1 MIKDLTGQRFGRL
14 VVLRESSTPYISPK
28 GKPARRWV
36 CRCDCGKEITVLQNA
51 LTSKTHPTLSCGCSR
66 SETIRSKAIDM
77 TGQRFGRREKGTA
90 TPHRLVMHRRASGKV
105 SNAPSMPFSKNGKI
119 SDGGRGAANLQP
131 LCLPIFHRYKW
142 QRQRAFGQ
150 FCPQLPRNLGGSRPI
165 HFWIGCSQRETPS
178 AGDVGGRPKFGAS
191 VVAPVQ
197 ISRKVQKSPT
207 KKGGEHHT

>member
-1 MIKDLTGQRFGRL
+1 MGCVICSPLPAIQRIQHKFSQVVSVSSFFKFLTASNPHPLIKLG
-14 VVLRESSTPYISPK
+14 
-28 GKPARRWV
+28 
-36 CRCDCGKEITVLQNA
+36 
-51 LTSKTHPTLSCGCSR
+51 
-66 SETIRSKAIDM
+66 
-77 TGQRFGRREKGTA
+77 
-90 TPHRLVMHRRASGKV
+90 RASGKV
-105 SNAPSMPFSKNGKI
+105 SNAPSKPFSKNDKI
-119 SDGGRGAANLQP
+119 SDGGRGAENLQP

>member
-1 MIKDLTGQRFGRL
+1 MYGFVFNFLKNEQVHFHKQTVINRNLSVGIHDGMGCVICSPLPAIQRIQYKFLQVVSVSSFFKFLTA
-14 VVLRESSTPYISPK
+14 SNPHP
-28 GKPARRWV
+28 
-36 CRCDCGKEITVLQNA
+36 
-51 LTSKTHPTLSCGCSR
+51 LTIEG
-66 SETIRSKAIDM
+66 
-77 TGQRFGRREKGTA
+77 
-90 TPHRLVMHRRASGKV
+90 RASGKV
-105 SNAPSMPFSKNGKI
+105 SNAPSMPFSKNDKI

-131 LCLPIFHRYKW
+131 ICLPIFHRYKW